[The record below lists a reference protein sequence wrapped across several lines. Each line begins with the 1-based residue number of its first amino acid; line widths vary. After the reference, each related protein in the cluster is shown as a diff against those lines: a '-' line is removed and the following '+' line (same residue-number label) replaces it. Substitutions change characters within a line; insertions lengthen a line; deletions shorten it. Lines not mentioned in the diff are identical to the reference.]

1 MSILVKHGISLLSH
15 ISAAAMAVVLLTACG
30 PDKES
35 VRIEGKFRHLDKAEF
50 YVYNSEGSF
59 EGLDTIRID
68 GGKFSFDRKISEPEV
83 LTLLYPN
90 FSRTY
95 IIVEP
100 GKTIRIEADAE
111 RLEEA
116 DVSGTDENK
125 RLTEFRQKNVRLPDG
140 DALLAAQQYIR
151 DNASSMDAVA
161 VYMQYFAYAK
171 SPSAN
176 DALQLLGL
184 LRQKQPK
191 SRFLEALD
199 SRLRPVLQMS
209 AGMSLP
215 DFTAETTD
223 GRTLTKA
230 ELTGQKPLLITFLAS
245 WSSESR
251 EALHETNRLMRAH
264 GESLGQLVISL
275 DMNKKLFSDFAKSD
289 SLRVAAV
296 CDGEGLA
303 SPLASSLG
311 VHYVP
316 GNILVDKGGRIV
328 ARDLKKEDL
337 ENTIARLLK

>member
-1 MSILVKHGISLLSH
+1 MSLPKRHRRCVLLRFCT
-15 ISAAAMAVVLLTACG
+15 AAMVVGILSACG
-30 PDKES
+30 PDKDR

-59 EGLDTIRID
+59 EGLDTVRID
-68 GGKFSFDRKISEPEV
+68 GGSFSFDRKISEPEV

-95 IIVEP
+95 IIAEP

-116 DVSGTDENK
+116 DVSGTDKNK

-171 SPSAN
+171 NPAAN
-176 DALQLLGL
+176 DALQLLRL
-184 LRQKQPK
+184 LKQKQPR
-191 SRFLEALD
+191 SRVVDALN
-199 SRLRPVLQMS
+199 SHFEPILLTS

-223 GRTLTKA
+223 GRTITKA
-230 ELTGQKPLLITFLAS
+230 GLIGQRPLLITFLAS
-245 WSSESR
+245 WNVESR
-251 EALHETNRLMRAH
+251 EALRETARLTRAH

-275 DMNKKLFSDFAKSD
+275 DMNKKFFSDFAKSD
-289 SLRVAAV
+289 TLRVAAV

-303 SPLASSLG
+303 SPLARSLG
-311 VHYVP
+311 VNFVP
-316 GNILVDKGGRIV
+316 GNIVVDKSGKIV
-328 ARDLKKEDL
+328 ARDLKKDDL
-337 ENTIARLLK
+337 ENTIARLLR